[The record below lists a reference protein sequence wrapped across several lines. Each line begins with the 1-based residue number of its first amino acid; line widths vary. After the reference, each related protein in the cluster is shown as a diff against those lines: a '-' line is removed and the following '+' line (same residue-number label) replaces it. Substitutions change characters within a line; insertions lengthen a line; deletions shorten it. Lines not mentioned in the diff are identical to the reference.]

1 MAMACTALLAAPN
14 RLTRHDSQNQMLN
27 PKEITKLKKIL
38 THEDNRLPIV
48 FNALSDGNRCK
59 IFRSFLKREKLCVS
73 DISKILGISM
83 SLASQHLK
91 ILEITKLLTREREG
105 RMIYFRPNLK
115 DELVVAIIK
124 AVQ

>member
-1 MAMACTALLAAPN
+1 
-14 RLTRHDSQNQMLN
+14 MLN
-27 PKEITKLKKIL
+27 AHEIAKFQKLL
-38 THEDNRLPIV
+38 RREDVRMPII
-48 FNALSDGNRCK
+48 FNALSDPKRCN
-59 IFRSFLKREKLCVS
+59 IFRSFLKHERLCVS

-105 RMIYFRPNLK
+105 RVIYFKPNTS
-115 DELVVAIIK
+115 DELVRTIIR